1 MIKAASFYRLSF
13 VVKKNPQLS
22 LGSGDRL
29 SGGTKI
35 FGQKCQDGGSHL
47 DLFSLSIYRAGT
59 S

>member
-1 MIKAASFYRLSF
+1 MIKAASFYRLSS

-47 DLFSLSIYRAGT
+47 DFFGSLISGVGT

>member
-1 MIKAASFYRLSF
+1 MIKAASFYRLSS
-13 VVKKNPQLS
+13 VVKKNSQLS

-47 DLFSLSIYRAGT
+47 DL
-59 S
+59 

>member
-1 MIKAASFYRLSF
+1 MIKAASFYRLSS

-47 DLFSLSIYRAGT
+47 DL
-59 S
+59 